1 MEVPSTDSPLEPHE
15 LQLIALQT
23 LIDPLAESDELGMD
37 LYTIT
42 KQFVEF
48 CIAQR

>member
-15 LQLIALQT
+15 LIALQT